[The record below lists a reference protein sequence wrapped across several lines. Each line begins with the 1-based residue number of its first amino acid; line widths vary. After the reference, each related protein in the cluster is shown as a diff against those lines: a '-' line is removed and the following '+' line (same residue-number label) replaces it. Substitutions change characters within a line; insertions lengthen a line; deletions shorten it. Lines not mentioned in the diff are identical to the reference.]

1 MQKNSLFRRL
11 LITLTLTGAAIC
23 LIFMGTVFAG
33 GTIDNLKDISYHLFH
48 QRVKFRV
55 SDLQEI
61 MATDLYQQE
70 TYEELLTECEKVYRH
85 ADAYQH
91 QNELPESILNNMNAF
106 SKLKYITGSYV
117 IFDKDVFQTEYY
129 PAYYLTDS
137 TPGDTFNDKSDI
149 IARFGNAG
157 ALKKAGYPLHSE
169 WKTSM
174 KLSEEDEND
183 NFYFQPYLAAAK
195 NPEEEIQS
203 YGYWGDSIRFQ
214 KNETEFITYS
224 FPLISSDHKVYGVAG
239 VEISLDFLKKYLPYE
254 ELNDDSSNAYLLA
267 RKQKNTNTY
276 EVVYSNGPTY
286 RSLFPIGKK
295 FKIEEAAGDRGSTL
309 TLDDKK
315 LVLQQEQLRL
325 YESNTPFV
333 EQEWY
338 LIGTLEY
345 DALYSSA
352 IRLQKSFLWTMMAS
366 ILLAFITALFT
377 SMKFSHPIARLANVL
392 KSFDPNNEMALP
404 RVKILEIDELA
415 SSIEELSRNL
425 STAESRLSQ
434 VIHALDMPIG
444 AIEIYDSG
452 IIYCTEEIPHLLYF
466 ENRKRTSYSRDEFLK
481 EMKDFETRTEVF
493 EEKEEWQDGRQVQ
506 TYVISHM
513 QNEQETWLRFIVS
526 MHEGTHVIVVMDV
539 SDEIREKQKLTY
551 ERDHDVLTQLFNRR
565 AFRSRVEA
573 VLNNKNCGICAMI
586 LWDLDN
592 LKVIN
597 DTYGHD
603 AGDQL
608 ICATARYLQKLS
620 SSRCIVS
627 RMAGDEFLV
636 FFHHYQKESEIR
648 TIVEGMHHQ
657 INSGMITFTGEEQIR
672 IRLSAGIAWYPRDAQ
687 DFETL
692 SKYADFAMY
701 SIKSTQKGGIE
712 EFQASTYHKD
722 KLLLSGRNELN
733 EILDHNLV
741 SYAYQPIVDLKEKR
755 IFAFEA
761 LMRPRSTIITSPVDI
776 LRVARSQSQL
786 YRVEFMTWT
795 QSIAQYAQF
804 HDSFPHARLFINSIP
819 SIPML
824 DDLTHS
830 LEQNY
835 SSYLPL
841 LVIEMIETDEIEQHY
856 LETKQQFAK
865 RWNAHIAIDDFGSG
879 YSNDSTLLN
888 VAANYIKIDMMFVR
902 DIHKDENR
910 QRLVENMITFAHR
923 QNIRVIAEGVET
935 REELVQLIR
944 MDVDFVQGYYLGKPA
959 LRTQD
964 VDADIIR
971 ERLSN
976 VI

>member
-33 GTIDNLKDISYHLFH
+33 GTISNLKDISYHLFH
-48 QRVKFRV
+48 QRVIFRV

-61 MATDLYQQE
+61 MATDLYQQD
-70 TYEELLTECEKVYRH
+70 TYKELLQECEKVYH
-85 ADAYQH
+85 NAAAYQ
-91 QNELPESILNNMNAF
+91 NSRELPASVLKQMDAF

-117 IFDKDVFQTEYY
+117 IFDKDVFHTDSY
-129 PAYYLTDS
+129 PAYYLTDG
-137 TPGDTFNDKSDI
+137 TPGDTYNDKSDI
-149 IARFGNAG
+149 IARFGNAS
-157 ALKKAGYPLHSE
+157 ALKKAGYSLHSE
-169 WKTSM
+169 WKTFM
-174 KLSEEDEND
+174 KLSEKDEND
-183 NFYFQPYLAAAK
+183 GFYFRPYQAAVN
-195 NPEEEIQS
+195 NPREEIKS
-203 YGYWGDSIRFQ
+203 YGYWGTSIRMQ
-214 KNETEFITYS
+214 DNETEFITYS
-224 FPLISSDHKVYGVAG
+224 FPLISSEHQVYGVAG

-267 RKQKNTNTY
+267 CKNKNTDTY
-276 EVVYSNGPTY
+276 EVVYSNGPNY

-295 FKIEEAAGDRGSTL
+295 FELEDAAGERGSTL
-309 TLDDKK
+309 TVNDRL
-315 LVLQQEQLRL
+315 LVMQQEQLHL

-352 IRLQKSFLWTMMAS
+352 IRLQKTILWTMLGS
-366 ILLAFITALFT
+366 ILLAFIIALFT
-377 SMKFSHPIARLANVL
+377 SMKFSHPIAQLAKVL
-392 KSFDPNNEMALP
+392 KNFDPNDEMHLP
-404 RVKILEIDELA
+404 RVKVLEVDELA

-444 AIEIYDSG
+444 AIEVYDSG
-452 IIYCTEEIPHLLYF
+452 LVYCTEEIPHLLCF
-466 ENRKRTSYSRDEFLK
+466 HNRKRTSYTHKEFVQ
-481 EMKDFETRTEVF
+481 EIEVFKKRIEIF
-493 EEKEEWQDGRQVQ
+493 EEKEEWQDGRQVH
-506 TYVISHM
+506 TYVISH
-513 QNEQETWLRFIVS
+513 QLDEHETWLRFILS
-526 MHEGTHVIVVMDV
+526 QHEGTHVIVVMDV
-539 SDEIREKQKLTY
+539 SDEIREKRKLTY

-573 VLNNKNCGICAMI
+573 ILSGDACGICAMI

-648 TIVEGMHHQ
+648 TIVEGMHRQ
-657 INSGMITFTGEEQIR
+657 INAHKITFTGKEEIR
-672 IRLSAGIAWYPRDAQ
+672 IRLSAGIAWYPKDAQ
-687 DFETL
+687 DFDTL

-712 EFQASTYHKD
+712 EFQPSTYHKD

-741 SYAYQPIVDLKEKR
+741 SYAYQPIVHLKSKE
-755 IFAFEA
+755 IYAFEA

-795 QSIAQYAQF
+795 QSIAQFADF
-804 HDSFPHARLFINSIP
+804 HTAFPKTRLFINSIP

-824 DDLTHS
+824 DDLTQS
-830 LEQNY
+830 LEQQY
-835 SSYLPL
+835 KEYLPL

-865 RWNAHIAIDDFGSG
+865 RWDAHIAIDDFGSG

-923 QNIRVIAEGVET
+923 QHIRVIAEGVET
-935 REELVQLIR
+935 KEELQQLIR

-959 LRTQD
+959 LQISD
-964 VDADIIR
+964 ICEADIR
-971 ERLSN
+971 RKLSN
-976 VI
+976 L